1 MTSRKRKNK
10 KSKII
15 PENKRE
21 RAKFWR
27 GRKRKLNCRKLRVFV
42 GERKINFLLSCDH
55 IKKTKVLRL
64 NKINGSNLV

>member
-15 PENKRE
+15 PENKRVRE
-21 RAKFWR
+21 RAKFSR
-27 GRKRKLNCRKLRVFV
+27 GRKRKL
-42 GERKINFLLSCDH
+42 
-55 IKKTKVLRL
+55 KKTKVLRL